1 MRLMEATSGQGV
13 KALDLQEET
22 EQAMVVQPEKRKSK
36 GQILLLPAITWSEDI
51 KELDSSWKCIAIGR
65 KEPEKFQL
73 GFIF

>member
-36 GQILLLPAITWSEDI
+36 GQILLLPAIT
-51 KELDSSWKCIAIGR
+51 
-65 KEPEKFQL
+65 
-73 GFIF
+73 